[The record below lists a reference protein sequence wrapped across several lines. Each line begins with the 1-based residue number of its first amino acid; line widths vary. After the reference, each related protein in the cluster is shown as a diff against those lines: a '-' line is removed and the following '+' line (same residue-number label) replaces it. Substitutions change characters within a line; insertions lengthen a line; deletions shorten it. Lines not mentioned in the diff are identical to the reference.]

1 LPPFR
6 QLQKGEPQKGSIP
19 LQWWLQGG
27 WAGRPTQL
35 PGSPY
40 SCAGTGGL
48 TGLGWEA
55 YEAGVG
61 GGQHHPRPAR
71 PAPARGDSRRCRCS
85 ASCGP
90 TGLDPWCCRAR
101 AGADR
106 REGLHP
112 QHRVDAHEANA
123 SWIVTAPG
131 GSPTRPWSSVR
142 PTSSRAS
149 RSSCPRAVSSGTR
162 RPAAR
167 RTPVPVGIGFSPC
180 RWARRAQEP
189 TRGRRCRRG

>member
-1 LPPFR
+1 VLPPFR

-61 GGQHHPRPAR
+61 GGQRWHHVH
-71 PAPARGDSRRCRCS
+71 
-85 ASCGP
+85 
-90 TGLDPWCCRAR
+90 W
-101 AGADR
+101 
-106 REGLHP
+106 H
-112 QHRVDAHEANA
+112 V
-123 SWIVTAPG
+123 
-131 GSPTRPWSSVR
+131 VR
-142 PTSSRAS
+142 NIERKKSNR
-149 RSSCPRAVSSGTR
+149 
-162 RPAAR
+162 
-167 RTPVPVGIGFSPC
+167 
-180 RWARRAQEP
+180 QL
-189 TRGRRCRRG
+189 